1 MWRGIFVIPPR
12 QGCVLSPPFFIPL
25 HSFASR
31 HRLSS
36 SQFPLSSNSSRSW
49 VLNVFPPF
57 STHFTSGSIAIL
69 SGREQASI
77 PDILPFSPKM
87 LDENLPT
94 FYFRQPSDNA
104 LFTNLYFT
112 QNGSEPNAEYT
123 LQKLDPTLPQAKN
136 KYAIALGDA
145 GAQGVIF
152 AEVLIEPE
160 FQQPSL
166 SAAEIRARNGAPVA
180 PAPIVPESFTVQ
192 LYNPDQQIVVRGEKS
207 TWMGRESFE
216 FEIPQ
221 QTFRMPSASQI
232 GRQQNDTVTNS
243 LTPKTM
249 FKWKRESKFSKD
261 MTCYM
266 TGRSVGGKKSKEP
279 DITVALYKHGRET
292 AITIYEPNLQRVE
305 VEDRKGLE
313 IVLLLGAEVIREIYL
328 TPSRDSFNVG
338 GAPPSKRKNSR
349 PLANTP
355 GSPKP
360 DVYSMTSGVGISVPT
375 NVNSP
380 IIPQQDGEVRRPQ
393 VVTPQ
398 DGREKEKREKAE
410 QRRIKKML
418 EDEERER
425 RKREAAV
432 EKETERLRK
441 EFGMEG
447 QEYGPKPNL
456 PPRPG
461 PSASSNAGPSRPVL
475 HLQTP
480 APPPRPV
487 SAGPRPAGVGNSSWF
502 SGPAMGPG
510 MAPPPQFFGPPQ
522 PQSQTRPGWW
532 RGGSGDSKIQKKK
545 STFF

>member
-1 MWRGIFVIPPR
+1 
-12 QGCVLSPPFFIPL
+12 
-25 HSFASR
+25 
-31 HRLSS
+31 
-36 SQFPLSSNSSRSW
+36 
-49 VLNVFPPF
+49 
-57 STHFTSGSIAIL
+57 
-69 SGREQASI
+69 
-77 PDILPFSPKM
+77 M

-94 FYFRQPSDNA
+94 FYFKQPSDGS
-104 LFTNLYFT
+104 LSTNIYFT
-112 QNGSEPNAEYT
+112 QNGAEPTAEYT
-123 LQKLDPTLPQAKN
+123 LQKLNPNLPQAKN

-145 GAQGVIF
+145 SAQGVIF

-166 SAAEIRARNGAPVA
+166 SAAEIRAHNGVPPA
-180 PAPIVPESFTVQ
+180 PAPITPESFTVQ
-192 LYNPDQQIVVRGEKS
+192 LYNPDQQVVIKGEKS
-207 TWMGRESFE
+207 MWMGKESFD

-221 QTFRMPSASQI
+221 QTFRVPSVSQI
-232 GRQQNDTVTNS
+232 DRQQSDPVANT

-279 DITVALYKHGRET
+279 DITVALYKHGREK
-292 AITIYEPNLQRVE
+292 AVTIYEPNLQRIE
-305 VEDRKGLE
+305 VEDRKGFE

-349 PLANTP
+349 PPTHSP
-355 GSPKP
+355 GSPNP
-360 DVYSMTSGVGISVPT
+360 DIYTMTPGIGFSAPPR
-375 NVNSP
+375 VNSP
-380 IIPQQDGEVRRPQ
+380 ITQQPIPPQAGEVRRPQ
-393 VVTPQ
+393 TISSQ
-398 DGREKEKREKAE
+398 DERERERRDKAE
-410 QRRIKKML
+410 QKRIKKMV

-425 RKREAAV
+425 RNREAAV

-447 QEYGPKPNL
+447 QNFGPKPNL

-461 PSASSNAGPSRPVL
+461 PNVSSNAGPSHPTL

-480 APPPRPV
+480 VLPTRPF
-487 SAGPRPAGVGNSSWF
+487 SAGPRPHGAGHSSWF
-502 SGPAMGPG
+502 SGPSIGPG
-510 MAPPPQFFGPPQ
+510 MALPQFFGPPQ
-522 PQSQTRPGWW
+522 PQSQTKPGRR
-532 RGGSGDSKIQKKK
+532 RGGSGDGKIQKKK

>member
-1 MWRGIFVIPPR
+1 
-12 QGCVLSPPFFIPL
+12 
-25 HSFASR
+25 
-31 HRLSS
+31 
-36 SQFPLSSNSSRSW
+36 
-49 VLNVFPPF
+49 
-57 STHFTSGSIAIL
+57 
-69 SGREQASI
+69 
-77 PDILPFSPKM
+77 M

-94 FYFRQPSDNA
+94 FYFRQPSDNS
-104 LFTNLYFT
+104 LSTNLYFT
-112 QNGSEPNAEYT
+112 QNGSEPSAEYI
-123 LQKLDPTLPQAKN
+123 LQKLDPALPQAKN

-145 GAQGVIF
+145 TAQGVIF

-166 SAAEIRARNGAPVA
+166 SAAEIRARNGAPAA

-192 LYNPDQQIVVRGEKS
+192 LYNPDQQVVVRGEKS
-207 TWMGRESFE
+207 MWMGKESFE

-232 GRQQNDTVTNS
+232 DRQQNDPVANS
-243 LTPKTM
+243 LTPKIM

-292 AITIYEPNLQRVE
+292 AVTIYEPNLQRVE

-328 TPSRDSFNVG
+328 TTGRDSFNVG

-349 PLANTP
+349 PLAHSP
-355 GSPKP
+355 GSPNP
-360 DVYSMTSGVGISVPT
+360 DVYTMTSAVGT

-380 IIPQQDGEVRRPQ
+380 ITQQPTPPQDGEMRRPSAAN
-393 VVTPQ
+393 PQ
-398 DGREKEKREKAE
+398 DERERDKRDKAE
-410 QRRIKKML
+410 QKRIKKML

-425 RKREAAV
+425 REREAAV

-447 QEYGPKPNL
+447 QDYGLRPNL
-456 PPRPG
+456 PPRQSPNTT
-461 PSASSNAGPSRPVL
+461 SNVGSSRPTL

-480 APPPRPV
+480 APPPRPL
-487 SAGPRPAGVGNSSWF
+487 SAGPRPAGAGPSSWF
-502 SGPAMGPG
+502 SRPAMGPG
-510 MAPPPQFFGPPQ
+510 MTPPPQFFGSPP
-522 PQSQTRPGWW
+522 PQSQTRPGW
-532 RGGSGDSKIQKKK
+532 RRRGSGDGKIHKKK

>member
-1 MWRGIFVIPPR
+1 
-12 QGCVLSPPFFIPL
+12 
-25 HSFASR
+25 
-31 HRLSS
+31 
-36 SQFPLSSNSSRSW
+36 
-49 VLNVFPPF
+49 
-57 STHFTSGSIAIL
+57 
-69 SGREQASI
+69 
-77 PDILPFSPKM
+77 M

-94 FYFRQPSDNA
+94 FYFRQPSDNP
-104 LFTNLYFT
+104 LSTNLYFT
-112 QNGSEPNAEYT
+112 QNGSEPVAEYT
-123 LQKLDPTLPQAKN
+123 LQRLDPTLPQARN

-145 GAQGVIF
+145 SAHGVIF

-166 SAAEIRARNGAPVA
+166 SAAEIRARNGAPTTPV
-180 PAPIVPESFTVQ
+180 PIIPESFTVQ
-192 LYNPDQQIVVRGEKS
+192 LYNPDQQVVIRGEKS
-207 TWMGRESFE
+207 TWMGKESFE

-221 QTFRMPSASQI
+221 QTFRTPSASQI
-232 GRQQNDTVTNS
+232 DRQQNNPVTNS
-243 LTPKTM
+243 LTPKIM

-279 DITVALYKHGRET
+279 DITVALYQHGREK
-292 AITIYEPNLQRVE
+292 AVTIYEPNLQRVE

-338 GAPPSKRKNSR
+338 GVPANKRKNSK
-349 PLANTP
+349 PLGNSP

-360 DVYSMTSGVGISVPT
+360 DAYTMTSGIGVSVPAA
-375 NVNSP
+375 VNSP
-380 IIPQQDGEVRRPQ
+380 AAQQPTQPPTNSLDDRE
-393 VVTPQ
+393 
-398 DGREKEKREKAE
+398 REKRDKAE
-410 QRRIKKML
+410 QKRIKKML

-425 RKREAAV
+425 RKRDAEV

-447 QEYGPKPNL
+447 QDFGPRPNL

-461 PSASSNAGPSRPVL
+461 PSGSTGPSRPAL

-480 APPPRPV
+480 APPPRPL
-487 SAGPRPAGVGNSSWF
+487 SAGPRPTGHSSWF

-510 MAPPPQFFGPPQ
+510 MPPQPAFYGPPQ
-522 PQSQTRPGWW
+522 PQPKPGRR
-532 RGGSGDSKIQKKK
+532 RGGSGDGKIHKKK

>member
-1 MWRGIFVIPPR
+1 
-12 QGCVLSPPFFIPL
+12 
-25 HSFASR
+25 
-31 HRLSS
+31 
-36 SQFPLSSNSSRSW
+36 
-49 VLNVFPPF
+49 
-57 STHFTSGSIAIL
+57 
-69 SGREQASI
+69 
-77 PDILPFSPKM
+77 M

-94 FYFRQPSDNA
+94 FYFRQPSDNS
-104 LFTNLYFT
+104 LSTNLYFT
-112 QNGSEPNAEYT
+112 QNGSEPVAEYT

-145 GAQGVIF
+145 SAHGVIF

-166 SAAEIRARNGAPVA
+166 SAAEIRARNGAPTTPV
-180 PAPIVPESFTVQ
+180 PIIPESFTVQ
-192 LYNPDQQIVVRGEKS
+192 LYNPDQQVIIRGEKS
-207 TWMGRESFE
+207 MWMGKESFE

-232 GRQQNDTVTNS
+232 DRQQNNPVANS
-243 LTPKTM
+243 LTPKIM

-279 DITVALYKHGRET
+279 DITVALYKHGREK
-292 AITIYEPNLQRVE
+292 AVTIYEPNLQRVE

-338 GAPPSKRKNSR
+338 GVPPSKRKNSK
-349 PLANTP
+349 PLGNTP
-355 GSPKP
+355 GSPNP
-360 DVYSMTSGVGISVPT
+360 DVYVMTSGIGAAVPAT
-375 NVNSP
+375 VNSP
-380 IIPQQDGEVRRPQ
+380 TAQQSTQPTNSLDERE
-393 VVTPQ
+393 
-398 DGREKEKREKAE
+398 REKRDKAE
-410 QRRIKKML
+410 QKRIKKML

-425 RKREAAV
+425 RKRDAEV

-447 QEYGPKPNL
+447 QDFGSKPNL

-461 PSASSNAGPSRPVL
+461 PVASGSAGPSRPAL

-480 APPPRPV
+480 APPPRPL
-487 SAGPRPAGVGNSSWF
+487 SAGPRPAGHGSWF

-510 MAPPPQFFGPPQ
+510 MPPQPAFYGPPQ
-522 PQSQTRPGWW
+522 PQPKPGRR
-532 RGGSGDSKIQKKK
+532 RGGSGDGKIHKKK

>member
-1 MWRGIFVIPPR
+1 
-12 QGCVLSPPFFIPL
+12 
-25 HSFASR
+25 
-31 HRLSS
+31 
-36 SQFPLSSNSSRSW
+36 
-49 VLNVFPPF
+49 
-57 STHFTSGSIAIL
+57 
-69 SGREQASI
+69 
-77 PDILPFSPKM
+77 M

-94 FYFRQPSDNA
+94 FYFREPSDSS
-104 LFTNLYFT
+104 LSTNLYFT
-112 QNGSEPNAEYT
+112 QNGSEPIAEYT
-123 LQKLDPTLPQAKN
+123 LQKLNPNLPQAKN

-145 GAQGVIF
+145 SAQGVIF

-166 SAAEIRARNGAPVA
+166 SAAEIRAHNGAPLA
-180 PAPIVPESFTVQ
+180 PVPIVPESFTVQ
-192 LYNPDQQIVVRGEKS
+192 LYNPDQQVVVRAEKS
-207 TWMGRESFE
+207 MWMGKESFD

-221 QTFRMPSASQI
+221 QTFRVPSASQI
-232 GRQQNDTVTNS
+232 DRQQNDPVANS
-243 LTPKTM
+243 LTPKIT
-249 FKWKRESKFSKD
+249 FKWKRESKFSRD

-279 DITVALYKHGRET
+279 DITIALYKHGREKS
-292 AITIYEPNLQRVE
+292 ITVYEPNLQRVE

-349 PLANTP
+349 PLTH
-355 GSPKP
+355 SPSSPNP
-360 DVYSMTSGVGISVPT
+360 DVYSMTSGIGASASPKVT
-375 NVNSP
+375 SP
-380 IIPQQDGEVRRPQ
+380 ITQQPTPPQDGEVRRPQ
-393 VVTPQ
+393 IITPQ
-398 DGREKEKREKAE
+398 DEREREKRDKAE
-410 QRRIKKML
+410 QKRIKKML

-447 QEYGPKPNL
+447 QDYGLKPDL
-456 PPRPG
+456 PPR
-461 PSASSNAGPSRPVL
+461 NAGPSRPSL

-480 APPPRPV
+480 APPPRPL
-487 SAGPRPAGVGNSSWF
+487 SAGPRPGVGHSSWF

-510 MAPPPQFFGPPQ
+510 MAPQFYGPPH
-522 PQSQTRPGWW
+522 PQSQTRPGRR
-532 RGGSGDSKIQKKK
+532 RGGSGEGKVHKKK